1 MDVVGFGGEFVGD
14 FRIYVNVRTIN
25 ASTPGGFMTSGSSV
39 SSPIAVGGA
48 VGVLGDDGV
57 NDLLVLGRYL
67 DGLMCYSLL

>member
-1 MDVVGFGGEFVGD
+1 MDVVGFGGEFFSD
-14 FRIYVNVRTIN
+14 IRIYVNVRTIN
-25 ASTPGGFMTSGSSV
+25 ASTPGGFMTSSSSA

-67 DGLMCYSLL
+67 DGLMCYSL